1 MPDRIEMLVI
11 VPGGEWHE
19 RQVGTLNLSSLC
31 QVKYPRRK
39 RCQKC
44 PCANRIPRQCSIF
57 AHLYYMQLYI
67 TRDETGEGGMDGCL
81 LRAKRALLPY
91 VLNSS
96 LSMARVA
103 IAVELGNIC

>member
-11 VPGGEWHE
+11 VSGGEWHE

-39 RCQKC
+39 RCRKC
-44 PCANRIPRQCSIF
+44 SC
-57 AHLYYMQLYI
+57 AHLYYMQLFI
-67 TRDETGEGGMDGCL
+67 IRDEAGEGGMDACF

-103 IAVELGNIC
+103 IAVGLGNIYIC